1 MSLLPLDLES
11 ALEALI
17 FAAPGP
23 LTIARIKEILSADG
37 HAFADAEVSAA
48 LQNLMAKWRAP
59 DRPLG
64 GGLELAEVAGGY
76 MFRTRPRYGSLV
88 KALFAERAQ
97 KLSQS
102 QLEVLALIAYRQPIT
117 RLEIEEVR
125 GSDCSA
131 AVKKLL
137 NTRAIKILGKSEAL
151 GRPLLYGT
159 TKQFLELFGL
169 NSLHD
174 LPTIK
179 DMEALQ
185 GNKEGLFESDA
196 LAGPLSL
203 EDLFEAGKDNSLLS
217 EQTERLSEAALKT
230 LEEALGAVK
239 QVSQTTGLDAAEK
252 SASN

>member
-1 MSLLPLDLES
+1 MTLLTLDLEA

-23 LTIARIKEILSADG
+23 LMVGRMKEILAAEG
-37 HAFADAEVSAA
+37 HTFADVEVSAA
-48 LQNLMAKWRAP
+48 LQSLMARWRAP

-64 GGLELAEVAGGY
+64 TGLELAEVAGGY
-76 MFRTRPRYGSLV
+76 MLRTRPRYGTLV
-88 KALFAERAQ
+88 KAMFAERTQ

-117 RLEIEEVR
+117 RLEIEEIR
-125 GSDCSA
+125 GADCSA

-137 NTRAIKILGKSEAL
+137 NTRAVKILGKSEAL

-185 GNKEGLFESDA
+185 GSKEGLFEADA

-217 EQTERLSEAALKT
+217 ESTERLSDAALRS
-230 LEEALGAVK
+230 LEEALGAMK
-239 QVSQTTGLDAAEK
+239 QVSQKVAVAGDEQPIGV
-252 SASN
+252 